1 MVGFY
6 NGSKLNKK
14 YLDWL
19 VTGDSLWICEKNSLP
34 GIARFLRALRIACCN
49 VMSASWSR
57 CSFRI
62 STKCSTIP
70 SSTSLWQWL
79 SVNKIHNYTARGS
92 TQQGFNSFSFSYL
105 VTEHIWLLLILWI
118 IKFLFGYRKPMNL
131 LCAEYLLHYNS
142 YNWPFL
148 AKFPMASTAA
158 ICNLLSSSSSHL
170 TDSIKTGPSPLA
182 NMVSAPLSV

>member
-6 NGSKLNKK
+6 NGSKLNQK

-79 SVNKIHNYTARGS
+79 SVNIIHIYTARGS
-92 TQQGFNSFSFSYL
+92 TQQGFSQQNTQLYSKRIKSTRIQFILFLLFSYRTHMIATYTL
-105 VTEHIWLLLILWI
+105 NHKILIWLQKTNESTLRWI
-118 IKFLFGYRKPMNL
+118 PIAL
-131 LCAEYLLHYNS
+131 
-142 YNWPFL
+142 
-148 AKFPMASTAA
+148 
-158 ICNLLSSSSSHL
+158 
-170 TDSIKTGPSPLA
+170 
-182 NMVSAPLSV
+182 